1 MSICK
6 RYQDECLYFY
16 EIFIMEYSK
25 GNESHKF
32 RLCQLSN
39 VKRNYRKLLIDKHP
53 EADPINLSVY
63 G

>member
-1 MSICK
+1 
-6 RYQDECLYFY
+6 
-16 EIFIMEYSK
+16 MEYSK
-25 GNESHKF
+25 GNESDKF

-39 VKRNYRKLLIDKHP
+39 VKRNYRRLLIDKHP